1 MWAAVL
7 IVALVVS
14 WGVLIR
20 RRGHAQSD
28 RPAADWL
35 HTKGT
40 VLSST
45 VQVRQQGAAR
55 REVPLVLYAYQVNG
69 QKYRGERIR
78 CSGHLVGHEVASR
91 YPAGAR
97 VDVYYDPRDPSVCAL
112 ER

>member
-1 MWAAVL
+1 
-7 IVALVVS
+7 
-14 WGVLIR
+14 
-20 RRGHAQSD
+20 
-28 RPAADWL
+28 
-35 HTKGT
+35 

-45 VQVRQQGAAR
+45 VQVSQQGVAR

-78 CSGHLVGHEVASR
+78 STGSVAGCDAATR
-91 YPAGAR
+91 YPAGSR